1 MREDSCSYRYWY
13 HYGEELLAEAG
24 NADAKSDA
32 WLLLEYA
39 AGITR
44 SYYTLHM
51 SDPMDDAAAESFQL
65 YLKKR
70 LEHIPVQQITGEAWF
85 CGYSFYVTEDVLIP
99 RQDTEVL
106 IEEALRVLRPGM
118 KILDMCTGS
127 GCILLSLLK
136 GRAVTGCAVDLSE
149 AALSVARENSRR
161 LEIGEDQVT
170 FIHSDLFSGVDGEYD
185 MIVTN
190 PPYIPTDVCMELDP
204 EVKDHEPMMAL
215 DGREDGLYFERKIA
229 EDARAYLKK
238 DAMIFMEIG
247 YDQGEAM
254 REILQSL
261 GYEDVRIVRD
271 LGGNDRVA
279 IGRK

>member
-1 MREDSCSYRYWY
+1 
-13 HYGEELLAEAG
+13 
-24 NADAKSDA
+24 
-32 WLLLEYA
+32 
-39 AGITR
+39 
-44 SYYTLHM
+44 M

-99 RQDTEVL
+99 RQEVL

-170 FIHSDLFSGVDGEYD
+170 FIHSDLFSVVDGEYD

-190 PPYIPTDVCMELDP
+190 PPYIPTDVC
-204 EVKDHEPMMAL
+204 MAL